1 MNPRLSSEKIK
12 SASEIRSVVLE
23 LKHSLQKVVMTNG
36 CFDLIHPGHVRYL
49 NQARS
54 HGDLLLVALNSDATV
69 RRLKGTGRPILS
81 EEDRCEMVAALEC
94 VDLVSVFEE
103 ETPALLIRDLL
114 PDVLVKGGD
123 WPLDEIVGRAEV
135 EAAGGEVISIPF
147 EEGYS
152 TTSLIEQIRGV
163 NFPDS
168 TLEY

>member
-1 MNPRLSSEKIK
+1 
-12 SASEIRSVVLE
+12 
-23 LKHSLQKVVMTNG
+23 
-36 CFDLIHPGHVRYL
+36 
-49 NQARS
+49 
-54 HGDLLLVALNSDATV
+54 
-69 RRLKGTGRPILS
+69 
-81 EEDRCEMVAALEC
+81 MVAALEC

>member
-12 SASEIRSVVLE
+12 PASEIRSVVLE

-54 HGDLLLVALNSDATV
+54 HGDLLLVALNSDASV
-69 RRLKGTGRPILS
+69 RRLKGAGRPLLS
-81 EEDRCEMVAALEC
+81 QEDRCEVVASLEC
-94 VDLVSVFEE
+94 VDLVTVFEE
-103 ETPALLIRDLL
+103 ETPATLIQDLL

-123 WPLDEIVGRAEV
+123 WPLDEIVGRTEV
-135 EAAGGEVISIPF
+135 EAAGGEVVSIPF

-152 TTSLIEQIRGV
+152 TTSLIEQIR
-163 NFPDS
+163 DS
-168 TLEY
+168 S